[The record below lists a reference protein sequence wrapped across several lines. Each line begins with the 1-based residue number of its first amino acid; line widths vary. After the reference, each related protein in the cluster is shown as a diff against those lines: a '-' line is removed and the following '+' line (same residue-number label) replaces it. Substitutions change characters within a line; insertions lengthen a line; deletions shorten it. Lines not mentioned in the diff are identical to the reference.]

1 MLMVTTTE
9 GMLDGVHSN
18 TTNLRPAVTLNLV
31 LVVGSASLEEGL
43 VDTSTTG
50 DDTDGSSASGV
61 KNLLGT
67 RWKLDS
73 GLASVGVVGDD
84 DTGVSGALGKDT
96 SVTDLGLDAAACS
109 TFGHVADGHDVSD
122 VKLGLLSGVDELAGR
137 STFGSNEDLVVL
149 TVFVRILELDLG
161 KGSSSTRVVDDVL
174 DDTLDVTVSLGVI
187 ERSVFGGALSGSL
200 NGLEDASGTL
210 TTGSDDTSHFG

>member
-1 MLMVTTTE
+1 MGYQYAKGRGERRTEEFLPYLMVTTTE

-31 LVVGSASLEEGL
+31 LVVGSASLEERL

-61 KNLLGT
+61 EDLLGA

-84 DTGVSGALGKDT
+84 DTGVSGALGEDT
-96 SVTDLGLDAAACS
+96 SVTDLGFDTAACS
-109 TFGHVADGHDVSD
+109 TFGHVADGHDVAD
-122 VKLGLLSGVDELAGR
+122 VELGLLSGVDELAGGG
-137 STFGSNEDLVVL
+137 TFGSNEELVVL
-149 TVFVRILELDLG
+149 TKKKRLTFVYVRL
-161 KGSSSTRVVDDVL
+161 
-174 DDTLDVTVSLGVI
+174 
-187 ERSVFGGALSGSL
+187 
-200 NGLEDASGTL
+200 
-210 TTGSDDTSHFG
+210 

>member
-1 MLMVTTTE
+1 MVTTTE

-50 DDTDGSSASGV
+50 DDTDSSSASGV
-61 KNLLGT
+61 KDLLGT
-67 RWKLDS
+67 RWELDS

-122 VKLGLLSGVDELAGR
+122 VKLGLLSGVDELAGGG
-137 STFGSNEDLVVL
+137 TFGSNEDLVVL
-149 TVFVRILELDLG
+149 TKKESL
-161 KGSSSTRVVDDVL
+161 VL
-174 DDTLDVTVSLGVI
+174 LIHCDKKIMSEMT
-187 ERSVFGGALSGSL
+187 
-200 NGLEDASGTL
+200 
-210 TTGSDDTSHFG
+210 